1 MIEIFFTIFIVD
13 DFVGYVEGLL
23 AANVLL
29 AAEVWD

>member
-23 AANVLL
+23 AANGSLSKNL
-29 AAEVWD
+29 Y